1 MPRYYFDLHSGD
13 GPLEDDEGLEF
24 ESREGVAKEITRIL
38 ADIARDEM
46 PTQDKNVIS
55 LKVRNEA
62 GKVVSISSLTF
73 FTEWLD

>member
-1 MPRYYFDLHSGD
+1 MPRYYFDLHNGD
-13 GPLEDDEGLEF
+13 GPLKDNDGLEIA
-24 ESREGVAKEITRIL
+24 SRDGVAKEVSRIL

-46 PTQDKNVIS
+46 PAQDKNVIS

-62 GKVVSISSLTF
+62 GKVISISSLTF